1 MKRKFY
7 VLAIALVGIVFITMG
22 VTMAFFNY
30 GKSGTTE
37 NIIRTGDIT
46 FIYEETDKM
55 GSGIS
60 ITDALPMSDSEGI
73 TLNGNNNIF
82 NFKIKSKT
90 TKDIAIPYIITARY
104 TGDDLG
110 NIVKI
115 YLTEVNGND
124 EVEILEP
131 TIYNSLSDFDDT
143 DDKVLKMSLVPSNTS
158 NYEKKYRLRIWIS
171 DKDINGNNVDMSNYN
186 NKSFSLKVNVESKGH
201 IGELEE
207 NSGRNA
213 GSYTATIKK
222 KTSTTRTMDL
232 AWEYEGTKTPPKN
245 FPRKSDGYIVTS
257 AKCNGQDTEFDNDI
271 WKLEI
276 PPITGDIS
284 CSLVFNDATLS
295 GLAQDILNNA
305 ISTNTYFENQPTLT
319 TSSNNLMLEPS
330 GLYVTTSTNSENPTY
345 YFRGNVTNNYVD
357 FAGFTWRIVRINED
371 GTLRIILDDDTVNIS
386 SKITING
393 SGKMDMYYTTGL
405 EEGTAKY
412 ELEKW
417 FKENITDKGYGSKV
431 SRGEYFCEQAKT
443 AYDVNSIARSGT
455 SMQAYNSE
463 GYTPDFTCDE
473 DNNERGLLD
482 TNVGLLTYEE
492 VLYAGG
498 YSGAANPSYFL
509 KTNYKWWT
517 ISASGIYGSSSS
529 CGWYV
534 GDTGSLNYMNS
545 NSTYRLRPVINL
557 KANVTAIVD
566 SETGHY
572 VVQ

>member
-131 TIYNSLSDFDDT
+131 TIYNSLNNFDNT
-143 DDKVLKMSLVPSNTS
+143 TDKVLKILAVPANTS
-158 NYEKKYRLRIWIS
+158 NYEKNYRLRVWIS
-171 DKDINGNNVDMSNYN
+171 NKDINGNIVDMSNYN

-222 KTSTTRTMDL
+222 KASTTKAMDL
-232 AWEYEGTKTPPKN
+232 AWEYVGTKTPPKS
-245 FPRKSDGYIVTS
+245 FPKKSDGYLATQAI
-257 AKCNGQDTEFDNDI
+257 CNGKNGYFDNDT
-271 WKLEI
+271 WQLKL
-276 PPITGDIS
+276 PSITGNDIS
-284 CSLVFNDATLS
+284 CTITFTDIEYT
-295 GLAQDILNNA
+295 GLAQMILND
-305 ISTNTYFENQPTLT
+305 NTIIETHPTLT
-319 TSSNNLMLEPS
+319 APSNATAGEAA
-330 GLYVTTSTNSENPTY
+330 GLYVSTDTNSGNPTY

-371 GTLRIILDDDTVNIS
+371 GTVRIVIHNASDLPQSSYGSTIINTTTDRRYFSNGTVAN
-386 SKITING
+386 TP
-393 SGKMDMYYTTGL
+393 
-405 EEGTAKY
+405 KY
-412 ELEKW
+412 ELDKW
-417 FKENITDKGYGSKV
+417 FKENITDKGYASKV
-431 SRGEYFCEQAKT
+431 SSGDYFCEQEKVT
-443 AYDVNSIARSGT
+443 AS
-455 SMQAYNSE
+455 QASAINGVLLYNDENYVPS
-463 GYTPDFTCDE
+463 FTCVE
-473 DNNERGLLD
+473 DYNGYGLVD
-482 TNVGLLTYEE
+482 TNVGLLTYDE
-492 VLYAGG
+492 VLYSGG
-498 YSGAANPSYFL
+498 YYQT
-509 KTNYKWWT
+509 TNYNYYLYDDRDVNYWT
-517 ISASGIYGSSSS
+517 MSPAGVDNIWYINNFFYYHRYGHINSAGYSAYN
-529 CGWYV
+529 
-534 GDTGSLNYMNS
+534 LA
-545 NSTYRLRPVINL
+545 RPVINL
-557 KANVTAIVD
+557 KANVTATKD
-566 SETGHY
+566 PNTGHY